1 MGGSETLEKQK
12 DEGLILFLS
21 ERPELSFMQPS
32 KAPVPKRRHCL
43 DAKPLLLFATG
54 CQTS

>member
-1 MGGSETLEKQK
+1 MGGSETLGKQK
-12 DEGLILFLS
+12 DEGLSLFLS